1 MADVKSKDA
10 TSKVKHE
17 PTAKT
22 GAKAKPPA
30 GKPTAGLGAGHGAGL
45 ASARGGGIWPISR
58 EAASVLSIVLGLVIA
73 IGFPVLIDRHKGEVA
88 DLRAAMVAEQHAID
102 EYPNAVAGLDVVQA
116 ERADAEARRDAARAE
131 FEALDA
137 RKSESEARLAAL
149 DERLEAQGDA
159 LEAQIAALE
168 GERGRLDGLVRA
180 TSEDLQAAMVL
191 LETARGRISQ

>member
-1 MADVKSKDA
+1 MAEVKSKNA
-10 TSKVKHE
+10 ASK
-17 PTAKT
+17 AKQPAAGPGTGPGAGPGT
-22 GAKAKPPA
+22 GASSAK
-30 GKPTAGLGAGHGAGL
+30 
-45 ASARGGGIWPISR
+45 GGGYWPISR

-73 IGFPVLIDRHKGEVA
+73 IGFPLLIDRHKGEIA
-88 DLRAAMVAEQHAID
+88 DLRAAMVAEQQAID
-102 EYPNAVAGLDVVQA
+102 EYPNAVAGLEVVQA
-116 ERADAEARRDAARAE
+116 VRADAEARRDAARVE

-137 RKSESEARLAAL
+137 RKSESEVRLAVL

-159 LEAQIAALE
+159 LETQIAALE